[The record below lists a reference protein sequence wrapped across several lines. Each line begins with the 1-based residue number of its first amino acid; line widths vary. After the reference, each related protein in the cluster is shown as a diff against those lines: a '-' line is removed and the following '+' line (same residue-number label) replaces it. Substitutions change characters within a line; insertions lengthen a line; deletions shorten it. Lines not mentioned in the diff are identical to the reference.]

1 MIKLKDY
8 IIIKRGS
15 ELHLHQLN
23 NKPRFQGIELDRI
36 IGLPYGSVFRKELK
50 KNKSSTL
57 IHCDPAE
64 QNSDFKL
71 LHVESGSDNRNIQD
85 TNDAQLLTKENILCM
100 KDEGIS
106 SQDIMLKLVENS
118 TTFSHKTEFAQQKY
132 LRKKARKYTDYIQI
146 LKPNVRFLAQILLKR
161 SSSPQLLGLRIDSL
175 SQIMTAINFQSEGT
189 YIVYENNCQGL
200 ILAMMLN
207 SLSEGG
213 KILNIITSNYPFDK
227 QKALKALQ
235 LPKSKLDCL
244 LHVNIS
250 SFQRYSSIRNSDLM
264 LVSEPTVTDS
274 NIKRSIDLEEPRTKK
289 TTYQERSDEEVRS
302 LLQKKADGLVLV
314 CKQIPNYI
322 LKELL
327 QFLAPSRPFL
337 VYCQYQEP
345 LIKLYQEL
353 RSHKDV
359 VFIRLF
365 DNWLR
370 SYQVLSDRTHP
381 EITMSGTGG
390 YLLTGITVVDS

>member
-1 MIKLKDY
+1 M
-8 IIIKRGS
+8 
-15 ELHLHQLN
+15 
-23 NKPRFQGIELDRI
+23 DRI

-353 RSHKDV
+353 RDRKSV
-359 VFIRLF
+359 V
-365 DNWLR
+365 
-370 SYQVLSDRTHP
+370 
-381 EITMSGTGG
+381 
-390 YLLTGITVVDS
+390 